1 MNLFT
6 LFGAA
11 ALDRN
16 FGNLLFSD
24 PAAAIRTLG
33 LFLTQS
39 ELNFVLKTVTGDD
52 AGEVHEHFLKVA
64 GGVCPHPPCPIITL
78 ATLDEDSD
86 DDRKEKS

>member
-11 ALDRN
+11 ALDRT
-16 FGNLLFSD
+16 FGNLLFSN

-39 ELNFVLKTVTGDD
+39 ELNFVLHTVTGDG
-52 AGEVHEHFLKVA
+52 AEEVHEHFQKLA
-64 GGVCPHPPCPIITL
+64 GGVCPHPPCPVVTL
-78 ATLDEDSD
+78 AILDEDGD
-86 DDRKEKS
+86 DDSKERS